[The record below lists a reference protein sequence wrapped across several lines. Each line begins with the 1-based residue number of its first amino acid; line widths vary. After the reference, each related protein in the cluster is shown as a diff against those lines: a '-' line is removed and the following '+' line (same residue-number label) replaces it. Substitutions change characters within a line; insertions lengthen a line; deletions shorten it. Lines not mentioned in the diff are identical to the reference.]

1 MHELLWRYGRGERED
16 GGAVLAVAG
25 GGGDGAV
32 ATVVG
37 GTAWLVDWGCVL
49 LWVGACADGR
59 RQVRR
64 LVFCHQEQAAARWM
78 CEV

>member
-1 MHELLWRYGRGERED
+1 MHGPLRCYGRGERED

-32 ATVVG
+32 AIVVG

-64 LVFCHQEQAAARWM
+64 LVFGHQAQAAARWM
-78 CEV
+78 CGV

>member
-1 MHELLWRYGRGERED
+1 MHGLLRRYGRGERED

-25 GGGDGAV
+25 EGGDGAV

-37 GTAWLVDWGCVL
+37 ETAWLIGWDCVL

-64 LVFCHQEQAAARWM
+64 LVFGHQAQAAARWM
-78 CEV
+78 CGV